1 MLGSEPPH
9 GASIDYLSPTRQ
21 ALVVAIKVL
30 GEATTDQLAR
40 ETFLSPGAVRQHLLS
55 LEAQGIVTFTR
66 VREGPGRPRH
76 VFRLTPRG
84 ESLFPQQSADLA
96 VALLAAIRGESP
108 AVLDRAF
115 AALIDGQVQLA
126 ESHLLALARDDRIVG
141 VLELFERFGYFPRV
155 ELPDDR
161 STRIVLRHCPLL
173 KLAAEIPEVCEAE
186 CAVLRAVLPGM
197 TVERVEHRLA
207 GDPLCTYELT
217 PDE

>member
-1 MLGSEPPH
+1 MLGSEPPQ
-9 GASIDYLSPTRQ
+9 GASINYLSPTRQ

-30 GEATTDQLAR
+30 GEATTDELAR

-55 LEAQGIVTFTR
+55 LEAQGLVTFTK

-84 ESLFPQQSADLA
+84 ESLLPQLYPDLA
-96 VALLAAIRGESP
+96 VTLLAAIRGESP
-108 AVLDRAF
+108 ELLDRAL
-115 AALIDGQVQLA
+115 AAVVEQQVHAA
-126 ESHLLALARDDRIVG
+126 ESQLLALARDDRIVG

-186 CAVLRAVLPGM
+186 CAILRAVLPGM

-207 GDPLCTYELT
+207 GDPICTYELT

>member
-1 MLGSEPPH
+1 MLGSDTPH
-9 GASIDYLSPTRQ
+9 GGSLEYLTPTRQ
-21 ALVVAIKVL
+21 ALVMAIKVL

-55 LEAQGIVTFTR
+55 LEAQGLVTFTK

-84 ESLFPQQSADLA
+84 ESLFPHQYAEIA
-96 VALLAAIRGESP
+96 VALIAAIRGESP
-108 AVLDRAF
+108 QLLDRVLGRVVASQ
-115 AALIDGQVQLA
+115 AELA
-126 ESHLLALARDDRIVG
+126 EHHIAAARHSRLAGIIDLL
-141 VLELFERFGYFPRV
+141 ERYGYFPRL
-155 ELPDDR
+155 ELEDR
-161 STRIVLRHCPLL
+161 GVARIVLRHCPLL
-173 KLAAEIPEVCEAE
+173 RLAAQVPEICDAE

-217 PDE
+217 ADE